1 MNLEQEYQESP
12 LVYLNRLIMAR
23 NEVEPRPTDKE
34 VIEVAQNGLFI
45 TYACAIIKSNTID
58 EVRQTL
64 SMVAKI
70 YEKSDKNKNRNQN
83 NNAQTQKSST
93 QSAAIPTNRAEVAKA
108 PVPPETYEAHK
119 PKFACFNCSKVGH
132 LAKDCRAPKNNEVFR
147 KNYLEMLKTRNPAEN
162 YGEPEA
168 EGLPQAQHYTT
179 RKRLRTSIYA
189 EVAHSPDE
197 VSTPPEALYTSQIYG
212 LDEGSVIAINGVPS
226 TSLNHCPKV
235 QVLLNKIKIQAL
247 IDTGGSFSLMS
258 ADLAMY
264 LKVPVTPAQVVLRGV
279 GQLKIQSM
287 GTVTKTS
294 IIYDGQVIEMP
305 LTIVR
310 ALRPH
315 LILGIDF
322 ISSLKLV
329 IDASLNRIDIS
340 CRGTTPLLNVRA
352 NRANSKECPIRTYGY
367 KVRKAHESELNLL
380 ANRKITD
387 IPIVSPPKVE
397 EYFISK
403 MWTDQSAQYDT
414 GNSEPIGRKD
424 SRVSQI
430 EKKAIQ
436 EQINQMLDLRIIE
449 PNEQM
454 VRSDTLDECVQ
465 LVPCPDSV

>member
-1 MNLEQEYQESP
+1 M
-12 LVYLNRLIMAR
+12 
-23 NEVEPRPTDKE
+23 
-34 VIEVAQNGLFI
+34 
-45 TYACAIIKSNTID
+45 
-58 EVRQTL
+58 
-64 SMVAKI
+64 
-70 YEKSDKNKNRNQN
+70 
-83 NNAQTQKSST
+83 TQ
-93 QSAAIPTNRAEVAKA
+93 
-108 PVPPETYEAHK
+108 
-119 PKFACFNCSKVGH
+119 VG
-132 LAKDCRAPKNNEVFR
+132 P
-147 KNYLEMLKTRNPAEN
+147 
-162 YGEPEA
+162 
-168 EGLPQAQHYTT
+168 
-179 RKRLRTSIYA
+179 
-189 EVAHSPDE
+189 
-197 VSTPPEALYTSQIYG
+197 
-212 LDEGSVIAINGVPS
+212 
-226 TSLNHCPKV
+226 
-235 QVLLNKIKIQAL
+235 
-247 IDTGGSFSLMS
+247 FSLMS